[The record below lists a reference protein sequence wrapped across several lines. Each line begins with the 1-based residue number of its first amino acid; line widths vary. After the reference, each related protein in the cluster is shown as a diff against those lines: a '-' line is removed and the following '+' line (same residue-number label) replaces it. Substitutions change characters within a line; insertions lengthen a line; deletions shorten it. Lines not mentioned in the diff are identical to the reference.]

1 MTDLDEQIQELLS
14 ELIEDEEKE
23 DLIKQLR
30 SEKSEKEIMEDFIEA
45 EE

>member
-45 EE
+45 EG